1 MMTGRAADVRFAF
14 IVPQNVQ
21 ITDLVLFCDC
31 LQIANHQLGA
41 TVFEYDVIQ
50 SEDVSAIGGI
60 GSVHDDTRASTKPF
74 DAIVAFGTSSA
85 SFDYPPKLLNWLR
98 SQSRHGARVGSI
110 ANGAFTLAR
119 NGFFKGHSVA
129 LPLHAIHAFRENFPN
144 IEIAPD
150 VFVSDNHRFS
160 CAGGVTTIDLA
171 VRLIADRHGF
181 ELASSVADRL
191 AYDLKAH
198 RARHTESLIE
208 LEIGRA
214 DPPTYAA
221 LKVMQENVEAPISI
235 SSIAMKSGVSI
246 RQLQRRFA
254 CLFSTTPTRY
264 YAKIR
269 LWRARSL
276 LQETKLPVIE
286 ISQATGFGSHATFSK
301 KYRSEFGKSPS
312 SERILVRNGEPSA
325 SIGSMLWSRSVG
337 GNRELAL

>member
-1 MMTGRAADVRFAF
+1 MNRQPADVRFAF

-21 ITDLVLFCDC
+21 ITDLVLFCEC
-31 LQIANHQLGA
+31 LHIANHQLGA
-41 TVFEYDVIQ
+41 TAFEYDLIQ
-50 SEDVSAIGGI
+50 LEDASALAGITSASDGTRVSAK
-60 GSVHDDTRASTKPF
+60 RF
-74 DAIVAFGTSSA
+74 DAIVAFGTNAA
-85 SFDYPPKLLNWLR
+85 SFDYPAKLLNWLR
-98 SQSRHGARVGSI
+98 CQSRHGARVGSI

-119 NGFFKGHSVA
+119 NGFFKGHNVA
-129 LPLHAIHAFRENFPN
+129 LPIHAIHAFRENFPN

-150 VFVSDNHRFS
+150 VFVSDKSRFS

-171 VRLIADRHGF
+171 VRLIADQHGF
-181 ELASSVADRL
+181 ELAGSVADRL

-214 DPPTYAA
+214 DPPTHVA
-221 LKVMQENVEAPISI
+221 LKIMQENVEAPISI
-235 SSIAMKSGVSI
+235 SSVALKSGVSI

-286 ISQATGFGSHATFSK
+286 VSQATGFGSHATFSK
-301 KYRSEFGKSPS
+301 KYRSEFGRSPS
-312 SERILVRNGEPSA
+312 SERILVRNGEPPA
-325 SIGSMLWSRSVG
+325 SIESMILSRPP